1 MNQVLKILS
10 GCPDGA
16 TLDALRAVGCRD
28 ADILA
33 ALEAGAVIERL
44 ETLRHGQ
51 TRWRLILRRP

>member
-1 MNQVLKILS
+1 MSQVLKILA

-16 TLDALRAVGCRD
+16 TLDALRRVGCSD

-33 ALEAGAVIERL
+33 ALEAGAITERR

-51 TRWRLILRRP
+51 TRWRLRLARQ